1 MSDPQVV
8 ADLIIGACIGIW
20 IYAIGLA
27 IALIITSEWF
37 LNTWLGRSVDEA
49 WQLIAEAIRT
59 ILPPY
64 KR

>member
-8 ADLIIGACIGIW
+8 ADLIIAACIGIW
-20 IYAIGLA
+20 IYTIGLA
-27 IALIITSEWF
+27 IFLMTTSNWF